1 MTLTD
6 FRNIY
11 ATKFGLPLTARF
23 EHAAEEVE
31 RAFKEVKRQHP
42 YHSIEE
48 AMGRALARLDAKV
61 HRVHAASAPTVTPQP
76 TVAEPAPVSKN
87 KDWRR
92 KVEIGVFVFLI
103 LLVILL
109 SAKVAHGQSTAVKG
123 VSKGTT
129 PAGSVTAT
137 SADANHT
144 GLDVICVSGCA
155 GSSGA
160 TTPSNAFANPTTAGL
175 AMSFNAMWN
184 GSSWDLVKG
193 DTTSGLWVNCKAGCA
208 GGASTPSNAFANPTT
223 AGLSMSF
230 NMMWNGTTWDLVKG
244 DTTNGLWVNC
254 KNGCAGGSS
263 TPSDAFANPTTAGLS
278 QGFTMMWNGSTWDR
292 VKGDTTS
299 GIWVNVKALPA
310 LAAGSAII
318 GKVGI
323 DQTTP
328 GTTNGVQVNAALPA
342 GTNVIGHVIND
353 SGSTTAVTGNVAS
366 TVADGANVVLGA
378 KADAKSTATD
388 TTAVTIMQVLKEISA
403 MEQAPASRAVTNAG
417 TFAVQDS
424 TAETNTGTTAT
435 NTTGLNNTV
444 STPGSAVPSK
454 AQQISGTD
462 GTNAIVPYIDPC
474 QRGAKSY
481 AVVNLST
488 ATTSRFA
495 APAASKKTY
504 ICSIVL
510 VAGAADN
517 VNIIEGTGGTCG
529 TATAGVA
536 GGTTAATG
544 FNLSANGGLTMGNG
558 QGAIFATAG
567 TNVDMCLITSAA
579 VQLSGHITYV
589 QF

>member
-1 MTLTD
+1 
-6 FRNIY
+6 
-11 ATKFGLPLTARF
+11 
-23 EHAAEEVE
+23 
-31 RAFKEVKRQHP
+31 
-42 YHSIEE
+42 
-48 AMGRALARLDAKV
+48 
-61 HRVHAASAPTVTPQP
+61 
-76 TVAEPAPVSKN
+76 
-87 KDWRR
+87 
-92 KVEIGVFVFLI
+92 
-103 LLVILL
+103 
-109 SAKVAHGQSTAVKG
+109 
-123 VSKGTT
+123 
-129 PAGSVTAT
+129 
-137 SADANHT
+137 
-144 GLDVICVSGCA
+144 
-155 GSSGA
+155 
-160 TTPSNAFANPTTAGL
+160 
-175 AMSFNAMWN
+175 
-184 GSSWDLVKG
+184 
-193 DTTSGLWVNCKAGCA
+193 
-208 GGASTPSNAFANPTT
+208 
-223 AGLSMSF
+223 
-230 NMMWNGTTWDLVKG
+230 
-244 DTTNGLWVNC
+244 
-254 KNGCAGGSS
+254 
-263 TPSDAFANPTTAGLS
+263 
-278 QGFTMMWNGSTWDR
+278 
-292 VKGDTTS
+292 
-299 GIWVNVKALPA
+299 
-310 LAAGSAII
+310 
-318 GKVGI
+318 
-323 DQTTP
+323 
-328 GTTNGVQVNAALPA
+328 
-342 GTNVIGHVIND
+342 
-353 SGSTTAVTGNVAS
+353 VTGNVAS